1 MNGLILWSVAGL
13 VAGAAGRL
21 LPGPAPGWPR
31 TLLTGLGGGL
41 GGGVLATALGMGG
54 LAELDPRAG
63 VLALLSAA
71 LWVLCLHLLV
81 AWRRRTPEAEARR

>member
-13 VAGAAGRL
+13 AAGTAGRL
-21 LPGPAPGWPR
+21 LPGPALGWPR

-41 GGGVLATALGMGG
+41 AGGLLATALGMGG
-54 LAELDPRAG
+54 IAELDPRAG

-71 LWVLCLHLLV
+71 LWVLFLHLFA
-81 AWRRRTPEAEARR
+81 AWRRSTPVKARR